1 MLCFLLL
8 IKRLKENL
16 KSFLTAALKEQN
28 VLEEKQTVSTVQT
41 SRMYLTYEQ
50 QKDLL
55 LIEMKFKEKIEQQKI
70 EARHDIENK
79 RLELER
85 YKLDLIN
92 AGKISRGARRSSGE
106 GSDQDLLD
114 FDVVTFKTC
123 AQV

>member
-1 MLCFLLL
+1 M
-8 IKRLKENL
+8 
-16 KSFLTAALKEQN
+16 TAALIEQN

-55 LIEMKFKEKIEQQKI
+55 LIEKKIKQQKI
-70 EARHDIENK
+70 EARHDIDNK
-79 RLELER
+79 RLDLER

-92 AGKISRGARRSSGE
+92 AEKISRGARRSSGE

-114 FDVVTFKTC
+114 FDVTNLNLVPKFVESEIDSFFFC
-123 AQV
+123 LSE

>member
-70 EARHDIENK
+70 
-79 RLELER
+79 
-85 YKLDLIN
+85 
-92 AGKISRGARRSSGE
+92 
-106 GSDQDLLD
+106 
-114 FDVVTFKTC
+114 
-123 AQV
+123 